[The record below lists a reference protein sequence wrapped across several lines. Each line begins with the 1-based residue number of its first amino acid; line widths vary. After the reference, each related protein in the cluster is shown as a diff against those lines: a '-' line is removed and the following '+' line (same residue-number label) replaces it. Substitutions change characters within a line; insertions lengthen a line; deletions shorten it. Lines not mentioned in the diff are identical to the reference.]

1 MHKEA
6 VLISIRPKY
15 AGEIFHGHKNMELR
29 KTRPTELPLPFKA
42 YVYCTQRQYTVMDVV
57 HKGECVWNEDDIW
70 ESDTPLIIK
79 IDKNTPD
86 NMIDRLKMVVGVIT
100 VDKILEIDWKDGKSL
115 INGRELTKED
125 DLHTCVTVKE
135 FLKYKGN
142 GTVYGWHISDYTYF
156 VKPRPLSMFCVDRPP
171 QSWQYLRAS
180 DPWDVRDIR
189 EETHGI

>member
-15 AGEIFHGHKNMELR
+15 AGEIFHGHKNVELR
-29 KTRPTELPLPFKA
+29 KTWPTALPLPFKA

-115 INGRELTKED
+115 
-125 DLHTCVTVKE
+125 
-135 FLKYKGN
+135 
-142 GTVYGWHISDYTYF
+142 
-156 VKPRPLSMFCVDRPP
+156 SMAGSLQKKTICI
-171 QSWQYLRAS
+171 RAS
-180 DPWDVRDIR
+180 RSRNFSSTR
-189 EETHGI
+189 ETGRYTAGAYRTTRIL